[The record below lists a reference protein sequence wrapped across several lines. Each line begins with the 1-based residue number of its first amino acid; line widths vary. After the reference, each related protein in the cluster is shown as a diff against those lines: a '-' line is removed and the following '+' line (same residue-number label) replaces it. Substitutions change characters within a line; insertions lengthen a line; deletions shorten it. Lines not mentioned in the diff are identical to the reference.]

1 MKPQVMPKWAREIVR
16 FISVKPQFMLCG
28 NVYDV
33 YPMALKDGAVTTLRL
48 MDYLKTLLK
57 ENDYDL
63 ILAYEPLYGLKLL
76 DGDSEVFKKITKE
89 QIKSDTPFI
98 ATPVKMAELVERLS
112 ESKEA
117 NSAIILN
124 FASRI
129 ADIAPNDMQEFFYRM
144 FRLAHR
150 AIPVMLGQSP
160 YPRFNLIIWL
170 LDKDN
175 DIPAWYTIDNARVRL
190 LSIPKPDYFLRK
202 TVIDTLS
209 KAIEG
214 FNETDEQRQ
223 QEGISLFIDQTSGL
237 FASEI
242 VAIVALARRQQ
253 MRFDKISDAIK
264 AYKLGIVENPWS
276 RLDMQKIANS
286 ATILLKRVKGQ
297 ADALQRSCDIIK
309 RAVFN
314 LSGCQY
320 SRYSQRPKGALFF
333 AGPTGVGKTEL
344 AKSITELVFGSETS
358 YLRFDM
364 SEYAHEHSDQRLVG
378 SPPGYVG
385 YDVGGQLTNAIKNN
399 PFCVILFDEIEKAHP
414 KILDIF
420 LQILDD
426 GRLTSG
432 RGETVYFSESLIIFT
447 SNLGIYEITPT
458 GQRLQRVTSEMPY
471 DDINTHIHQAIGDF
485 FKYTIGRPEILNR
498 IGDNIVVFD
507 FIRPEAASLILD
519 KMLQNILDKIKDS
532 YNINVSLSKEAYERL
547 VTITCSDLSMGGRGI
562 GNKLESA
569 LINPFSRLLFELQ
582 GSNGF
587 IIRDITQEG
596 QSWKLTIDSQSI
608 SI

>member
-1 MKPQVMPKWAREIVR
+1 MKPQFMPKWAREIVR
-16 FISVKPQFMLCG
+16 FMSVKPQFMLWG

-33 YPMALKDGAVTTLRL
+33 YPMQLKDGAITTLKIT
-48 MDYLKTLLK
+48 DYLKTLLK
-57 ENDYDL
+57 ENDYSL

-76 DGDSEVFKKITKE
+76 DGDPETLKKTTKE
-89 QIKSDTPFI
+89 QIKPDTPLI
-98 ATPVKMAELVERLS
+98 ATPVRMAELAELLTT
-112 ESKEA
+112 SKEA
-117 NSAIILN
+117 SSAIILN

-129 ADIAPNDMQEFFYRM
+129 ADIAPTDMQEFFYRM

-150 AIPVMLGQSP
+150 SIPIMTGSP
-160 YPRFNLIIWL
+160 PSPRFNLVIWL
-170 LDKDN
+170 LDKEN
-175 DIPAWYTIDNARVRL
+175 DVPAWYTIDNARIRL
-190 LSIPKPDYFLRK
+190 LNIPKPDYFLRK
-202 TVIDTLS
+202 NVIDTLA
-209 KAIEG
+209 KAIDG
-214 FNETDEQRQ
+214 FKDTEEQKK
-223 QEGISLFIDQTSGL
+223 QEGLSLFIDQTNGL

-242 VAIVALARRQQ
+242 VSIVSLARRQKIHFTQ
-253 MRFDKISDAIK
+253 ISDAIK

-276 RLDMQKIANS
+276 RLDMLKIADS
-286 ATILLKRVKGQ
+286 DKLLIKRVKGQ
-297 ADALQRSCDIIK
+297 TDAVLRSSDIIR

-320 SRYSQRPKGALFF
+320 SKHSQRPKGVLFF

-344 AKSITELVFGSETS
+344 AKSITELIFGTETS

-364 SEYAHEHSDQRLVG
+364 SEYAQEHSDQRLVG

-447 SNLGIYEITPT
+447 SNLGVYKRGPN
-458 GQRLQRVTSEMPY
+458 GQRLQRVTQEMPY
-471 DDINTHIHQAIGDF
+471 DTINTQIRQAIEDF

-498 IGDNIVVFD
+498 IGENIVVFD
-507 FIRPEAASLILD
+507 FIRPEAASLILK
-519 KMLQNILDKIKDS
+519 KMLQNVLDKIRDS
-532 YNINVSLSKEAYERL
+532 YSIDVTLTEVRRRHTTGSLR
-547 VTITCSDLSMGGRGI
+547 
-562 GNKLESA
+562 
-569 LINPFSRLLFELQ
+569 
-582 GSNGF
+582 
-587 IIRDITQEG
+587 
-596 QSWKLTIDSQSI
+596 
-608 SI
+608 